1 MSKPDPK
8 ATPANPAQVTGND
21 YFGPT
26 SAAAQANPVSG
37 TKPSFSTAKPPL
49 RYPIGSIDAYTD
61 FMLFE
66 ELNYRSTYGNNGRG
80 TIS

>member
-8 ATPANPAQVTGND
+8 ATPANPNKISGND

-26 SAAAQANPVSG
+26 SAAAQQNPVYG
-37 TKPSFSTAKPPL
+37 TTPSFATAKPPL
-49 RYPIGSIDAYTD
+49 RYPIGSIDTYTD

-66 ELNYRSTYGNNGRG
+66 E
-80 TIS
+80 